1 MKPTHLALAIVL
13 LFVLPH
19 LSRAA
24 DGTRHWSRMWG
35 SADVDIPQA
44 AALDT
49 AGFVYVAGKT
59 GGQFDGQTNANPGWY
74 DIFLSKFSPDGAR
87 QWSRIWGAIG
97 TDEARAAAPDAFG
110 NLIVAG
116 NASGPFDGQTT
127 YVAYTD
133 FFVSKC
139 APDGSRLWSRIW
151 GSADYDDGTGV
162 AVDPAGN
169 VYVAG
174 STQGTIPGQ
183 TNYGGPQDFV
193 VTKFDSS
200 GAQQWLRKFGSGGRD
215 FAEGCAV
222 DVAGNVYMTG
232 FTEGFLHGHTN
243 MGWQDI
249 VLVKYNSAGAWQW
262 TRVWGTN
269 ATDRGICVAVDLSG
283 NIYVAGYSDGQLD
296 GQPKPGGYDMF
307 LSKFD
312 AAGTKLWTRMA
323 GSPSED
329 RAYGVCVDSENNVYL
344 AGETLGSFDGQ
355 TNSGPGYFD
364 ACLIKFTP
372 NGQRVWTRIWGSSRS
387 DGARACAARLSNEVY
402 AALFARNGFDGQTN
416 VLPLYEDAALSRFGY
431 GSGGTLS
438 VQSEN
443 PFSGVALAVSRP
455 DTAGMTDGVTPFS
468 RTYGAAWE
476 TTLTAPS
483 SAYGR
488 VFDRWRV
495 NGVEV
500 TNNPLVLVMDT
511 NYTVTAVY
519 LSDAFAAA
527 WPLTGASGSVTANNS
542 IATYEPGEP
551 GHFSSWP
558 NKSIWWRFSPSVN
571 GRLMLNT
578 YSSTFNAVV
587 AVYTG
592 TTVTNL
598 QRVGASYTA
607 GGMSA
612 LTITSVLAGVTY
624 HIVIDSYS
632 SWSYGRAVLN
642 WLFLPSS
649 PYDGAV
655 IINELMIDPW
665 AVADADGEWVELRN
679 TTNVGVHLAGWTL
692 SGGASGAMNLPATT
706 LAANDFLVL
715 CRNAHPAQNGGIS
728 GAWAAAAMN
737 VANSGDSLWL
747 YDASS
752 QQVDVVAWGSSFSGA
767 SWEVRDPWQDNF
779 SVGGANWALASATFG
794 LGDYGTPGQE
804 NSNFIP
810 EPAALGTLLALFSA
824 WRKRVYGHPRPR
836 RTVSHVGAASAP

>member
-1 MKPTHLALAIVL
+1 MMKTTRLVLLTASLFVVPHLALA
-13 LFVLPH
+13 
-19 LSRAA
+19 S
-24 DGTRHWSRMWG
+24 DGTRQWSRMWG
-35 SADVDIPQA
+35 STDDDEPHGIAI
-44 AALDT
+44 DT
-49 AGFVYVAGKT
+49 GGFVYVTGKT
-59 GGQFDGQTNANPGWY
+59 RGQFDGQTNVNVGWF
-74 DIFLSKFSPDGAR
+74 DIFLSKFSPAGAK
-87 QWSRIWGAIG
+87 QWSRIWGANA

-110 NLIVAG
+110 NVFVAG

-139 APDGSRLWSRIW
+139 APDGSRPWSRIW
-151 GSADYDDGTGV
+151 GSSDYDDGTGV

-174 STQGTIPGQ
+174 YTQGTIPGQ

-193 VTKFDSS
+193 LTKCDAN
-200 GAQQWLRKFGSGGRD
+200 GVQQWLRKFGSAGRD

-222 DVAGNVYMTG
+222 DAAGNVYMTG
-232 FTEGFLHGHTN
+232 FTEGFLHGNTN

-249 VLVKYNSAGAWQW
+249 VLVKYNAAGAWQW
-262 TRVWGTN
+262 SRVWGTN
-269 ATDRGICVAVDLSG
+269 GTDRGIAVAVDLSG

-312 AAGTKLWTRMA
+312 AAGNKLWTRLA
-323 GSPSED
+323 GSPQED
-329 RAYGVCVDSENNVYL
+329 RAYGVCVDSDNNVYL

-355 TNSGPGYFD
+355 TNRGPGYFD

-372 NGQRVWTRIWGSSRS
+372 DGQRVWTRIWGSSRS
-387 DGARACAARLSNEVY
+387 DGALACAARASNELY
-402 AALFARNGFDGQTN
+402 AALYARNGFDGQTN
-416 VLPLYEDAALSRFGY
+416 VLPFYEDAALSRFAY
-431 GSGGTLS
+431 GSGGMLS

-443 PFSGVALAVSRP
+443 PFSGVAMAVSRP
-455 DTAGMTDGVTPFS
+455 DNNGDTNGVTPFS

-488 VFDRWRV
+488 VFDRWRI
-495 NGVEV
+495 NGAEV
-500 TNNPLVLVMDT
+500 TNNPRLLVMDT

-527 WPLTGASGSVTANNS
+527 WPLAGNSGSVTANNS
-542 IATYEPGEP
+542 FATYEPGEP
-551 GHFSSWP
+551 SHYFAGP
-558 NKSIWWRFSPSVN
+558 YKSIWWQFTPAVN

-578 YSSTFNAVV
+578 YSSAFDAVI

-592 TTVTNL
+592 NAVTNL
-598 QRVGASYTA
+598 QRVAASYTA

-612 LTITSVLAGVTY
+612 LTVTNVLAGVTY
-624 HIVIDSYS
+624 HIVIDSDS
-632 SWSYGRAVLN
+632 SWRYGRAVLN
-642 WLFLPSS
+642 WLFQPNS

-655 IINELMIDPW
+655 IINELLVDPW

-679 TTNVGVHLAGWTL
+679 TTNVGINLAGWTL
-692 SGGASGAMNLPATT
+692 SGGASGVMNLPATT
-706 LAANDFLVL
+706 LAANDVLVL
-715 CRNAHPAQNGGIS
+715 CRNANPAHNGGIS

-737 VANSGDSLWL
+737 LANSGDSLWL

-767 SWEVRDPWQDNF
+767 SWEVRDPWEDNF
-779 SVGGANWALASATFG
+779 GVDGANWALASVTFG

-810 EPAALGTLLALFSA
+810 EPAALSALLVLVTTR
-824 WRKRVYGHPRPR
+824 RKRL
-836 RTVSHVGAASAP
+836 